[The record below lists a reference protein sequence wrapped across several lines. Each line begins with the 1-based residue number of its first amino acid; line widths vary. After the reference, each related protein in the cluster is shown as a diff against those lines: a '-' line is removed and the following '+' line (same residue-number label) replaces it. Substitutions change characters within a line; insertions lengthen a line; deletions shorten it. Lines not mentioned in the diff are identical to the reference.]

1 MVITLNEINSISSM
15 IQLSVAPVFLLAG
28 VAGLLNVFTGRLV
41 RIIDKVD
48 KLDKFESEKKEQN
61 KIDDELKDMI
71 KSRRNF
77 LTMRMNNTNRAIFFG
92 TTTGLLIALVIITI
106 FLSSFFHFEHTF
118 LIAIL
123 FILAMSSLVVSLILF
138 LRELFYTTKFINN
151 KESYIP

>member
-1 MVITLNEINSISSM
+1 MINLNEINSISSM

-61 KIDDELKDMI
+61 KIDDELRNMI
-71 KSRRNF
+71 KSRRDF

-123 FILAMSSLVVSLILF
+123 FILAMSCLVVSLILF

>member
-1 MVITLNEINSISSM
+1 MITLNEINSISSM

-61 KIDDELKDMI
+61 KIDDELRDMI
-71 KSRRNF
+71 KSRRDF

-123 FILAMSSLVVSLILF
+123 FILAMSCLVVSLILF

>member
-1 MVITLNEINSISSM
+1 MININEVNSISSM

-28 VAGLLNVFTGRLV
+28 VAGLLNVFTSRLV

-48 KLDKFESEKKEQN
+48 RLDKFENEKKEQG
-61 KIDDELKDMI
+61 KMDDELREMI
-71 KSRRNF
+71 KARRNF

-92 TTTGLLIALVIITI
+92 TTTGLLVALVIITI

-123 FILAMSSLVVSLILF
+123 FILAMSCLVVSLILF

>member
-1 MVITLNEINSISSM
+1 MITNSEIGTISSM

-48 KLDKFESEKKEQN
+48 KLDKFELDKKEKKEIN
-61 KIDDELKDMI
+61 SELKAMI
-71 KSRRNF
+71 KNRRDF

-92 TTTGLLIALVIITI
+92 TTTGLLVALVIITI
-106 FLSSFFHFEHTF
+106 FLSSFLEFSHTSF
-118 LIAIL
+118 IAIL
-123 FILAMSSLVVSLILF
+123 FILSMSSLVISLILF